1 MTKHL
6 FNIASL
12 FVVWACTVGS
22 AAAQTSYVLGPQ
34 DVVNVTV
41 FGEPDLSRKYTIEQD
56 GTFTFPLIGRVTA
69 RGLTLRELEA
79 GAEEE
84 AGGRRLPE
92 ESRGQRRGRRL
103 PEPANH
109 GAGGGQPAG

>member
-22 AAAQTSYVLGPQ
+22 AAAQTNYVLGPQ
-34 DVVNVTV
+34 DVVIVTV
-41 FGEPDLSRKYTIEQD
+41 FDEPELSRKYTIEQD
-56 GTFTFPLIGRVTA
+56 GTFTFPLIGRIKA

-79 GAEEE
+79 GAQEETVRRFLQGP
-84 AGGRRLPE
+84 AGQRGGRSVSEPE
-92 ESRGQRRGRRL
+92 NPGDGR
-103 PEPANH
+103 
-109 GAGGGQPAG
+109 GQPAG